1 VNSSIIR
8 AIADLTADNM
18 SGAAEIAERAAD
30 ILLHQANSSTT
41 LSSTGLRQELLATGR
56 TIIRAHPTMAPLVNL
71 VNVLL
76 WRTDQA
82 ETREAAGRM
91 MVDLI
96 SDFKRRLRVHEAA
109 IAESALALLPERAQ
123 VLTNGRSSTVR
134 AALLMS
140 HRAGRSFRVFC
151 AEGRPGCEG
160 RVMAR
165 ELAEAGI
172 AVTLVTDAL
181 ALAKV
186 SEAQLILV
194 GADYV
199 TSEWL
204 VNKVGTRGIALTAQA
219 EGVPLYA
226 LCSSEK
232 FLPHGYD
239 PPHQAQHPAT
249 EVWDE
254 APPAVQIENWYF
266 DHTPLHLVT
275 GMVSE
280 QGIHPTAGIE
290 AWIAAIQVHRAL
302 IAIT

>member
-8 AIADLTADNM
+8 AIADVTADNM

-30 ILLHQANSSTT
+30 ILLRQTSSSTA
-41 LSSTGLRQELLATGR
+41 LSSTGIRQELLATGR

-71 VNVLL
+71 VNTLL

-82 ETREAAGRM
+82 ETREAAGQM
-91 MVDLI
+91 IVDLI

-109 IAESALALLPERAQ
+109 IAESTLTLIPEGT
-123 VLTNGRSSTVR
+123 VLLTNGRSSTVR

-160 RVMAR
+160 RMMAR
-165 ELAEAGI
+165 ELAEAGV

-186 SEAQLILV
+186 PETQCIMV

-199 TSEWL
+199 TSDWL
-204 VNKVGTRGIALTAQA
+204 VNKVGTRGIAQIAQA
-219 EGVPLYA
+219 EGIPLYA

-232 FLPHGYD
+232 FLPHGYE
-239 PPHQAQHPAT
+239 PPHQEQHPAV

-266 DHTPLHLVT
+266 DYTPLHLVT
-275 GMVSE
+275 GIVSE
-280 QGIHPTAGIE
+280 QGVHPTAGIE

-302 IAIT
+302 VAIT